1 MLDEEGVGGGFEDKV
16 LHERLWWIII
26 SLELSQ
32 NIDQNS
38 SVKHWL
44 TVNSGDEVLYLL
56 EGEASELLHDLDSA
70 LHLLTLECQQGLL
83 RVVKLLK
90 ASPGCSIVKQLIV
103 LVNKCLAYL
112 LILRVQSH
120 PDVPEDASENL
131 LENSLLQYTQ
141 TERRKIQQYSIQ
153 ITIKLL
159 KLIFSFSY
167 RDEAVD
173 HDETVLLNVWKVESP
188 IAGKTRLYT
197 QTESGVCREKGLS
210 GDLFENFQI

>member
-1 MLDEEGVGGGFEDKV
+1 
-16 LHERLWWIII
+16 
-26 SLELSQ
+26 
-32 NIDQNS
+32 
-38 SVKHWL
+38 
-44 TVNSGDEVLYLL
+44 
-56 EGEASELLHDLDSA
+56 
-70 LHLLTLECQQGLL
+70 
-83 RVVKLLK
+83 
-90 ASPGCSIVKQLIV
+90 
-103 LVNKCLAYL
+103 L

-167 RDEAVD
+167 RDEAVV
-173 HDETVLLNVWKVESP
+173 HDDTVLLNEWKVESP

-197 QTESGVCREKGLS
+197 QTESWVCREKGLS

>member
-1 MLDEEGVGGGFEDKV
+1 LIKFEESYQLLMLRNLSGNVVKNKSKDVMLDEEGVGGGFEDKV

-90 ASPGCSIVKQLIV
+90 ASPG
-103 LVNKCLAYL
+103 
-112 LILRVQSH
+112 
-120 PDVPEDASENL
+120 
-131 LENSLLQYTQ
+131 
-141 TERRKIQQYSIQ
+141 
-153 ITIKLL
+153 
-159 KLIFSFSY
+159 
-167 RDEAVD
+167 
-173 HDETVLLNVWKVESP
+173 
-188 IAGKTRLYT
+188 
-197 QTESGVCREKGLS
+197 
-210 GDLFENFQI
+210 